1 MNFTITKQDVIDRYG
16 TAWSIPRQL
25 FKEMSDH
32 DLEVEITVEVIG
44 AHYAQTLES
53 PAEYP
58 EGEITC
64 VEMNGNVVGGE
75 LAEVLIVICGGE
87 DDVISSA
94 MEEMEHEA
102 GMDAADA
109 AMDYMEDFR

>member
-16 TAWSIPRQL
+16 TAWGIPRQL
-25 FKEMSDH
+25 FKEMGDH
-32 DLEVEITVEVIG
+32 DLDVEITVEVIG
-44 AHYAQTLES
+44 AHYAETNES

-75 LAEVLIVICGGE
+75 LAEALIVICGGE

-94 MEEMEHEA
+94 MKAMEHDTEI
-102 GMDAADA
+102 D
-109 AMDYMEDFR
+109 MEDFR

>member
-16 TAWSIPRQL
+16 TAWSIPRKL
-25 FKEMSDH
+25 FKEMGDH
-32 DLEVEITVEVIG
+32 DIDVEITVEVIG
-44 AHYAQTLES
+44 AHYAETLES

-64 VEMNGNVVGGE
+64 VEMGGKVVDGE
-75 LAEVLIVICGGE
+75 LAEALIVLCGGE

-94 MEEMEHEA
+94 MEEMEQEA

-109 AMDYMEDFR
+109 EMDYMEDFR